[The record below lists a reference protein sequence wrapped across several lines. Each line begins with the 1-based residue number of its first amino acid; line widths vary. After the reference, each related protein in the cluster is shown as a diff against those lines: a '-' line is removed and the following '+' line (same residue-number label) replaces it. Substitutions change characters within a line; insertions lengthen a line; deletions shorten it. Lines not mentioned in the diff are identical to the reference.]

1 MDTSNT
7 KLKNVRKIGNKKNNI
22 LKINE
27 KMTKLD
33 SDISELYRK
42 YSQTKRERLSQEK
55 NQKSIMNRIK
65 YLEDEEKKMR
75 VKCKLQQQKINA
87 LTKRLEAKKNEEK
100 FRTIGTDNYNKSHN
114 KKITNFKYLQK
125 AHHRKD
131 SSNEQSLDSDPTKKK
146 INIKNNIIIINNNKY
161 DQNTNI
167 SEILLN
173 DKLHLINEKNI
184 NDDELN
190 NKDKYTENNQD
201 NLDTNRNRTELEES
215 SLYESD
221 NGEDGENNS
230 LPVYNY
236 EIVKAEDYHEPA
248 TIIQPNKRNSYN
260 NNNKNVKNF
269 QKNKSGINKNTK
281 IKNPKSKIDNNIPN
295 YKRNNSAVNKRFYKP
310 KKNNPFKIEK
320 PDKNKNNS
328 FLIKKNITTI
338 DIKKEKEKEK
348 DKNKNSKNT
357 KINKKDN
364 KKKINKRKEENK
376 ERLNKSL
383 EVRRKKK
390 DKNAGENKSKKIK
403 IIKRHLFFD
412 KMSKNYSER
421 DNNLRK
427 SNNYT
432 TKNRFNNGTNN
443 ITYDFVIN
451 DDKIYYNN
459 NDKKRYNY
467 NIIDTDSNS
476 LVNKDINQN
485 YIYLKNE
492 EKMKKIILNNK
503 K

>member
-7 KLKNVRKIGNKKNNI
+7 KLKNVKKIGHKKNNI

-33 SDISELYRK
+33 LDISELYRK

-87 LTKRLEAKKNEEK
+87 LTKRLEEKKNEEK
-100 FRTIGTDNYNKSHN
+100 YRNIETDNYNKSFN

-125 AHHRKD
+125 DHHKKD
-131 SSNEQSLDSDPTKKK
+131 SSNEQSLDSDPSKKK

-161 DQNTNI
+161 DQNSNI
-167 SEILLN
+167 SEIVLN

-184 NDDELN
+184 NDELN
-190 NKDKYTENNQD
+190 NKDKYAENNQD
-201 NLDTNRNRTELEES
+201 NLDTNRNRTELEGS

-221 NGEDGENNS
+221 NSEDDEDNS

-248 TIIQPNKRNSYN
+248 IIIQPNKRNSYN
-260 NNNKNVKNF
+260 NNNFNNKKNVKNF
-269 QKNKSGINKNTK
+269 QKNKSGINNNTK

-310 KKNNPFKIEK
+310 KKNNPLKIEK
-320 PDKNKNNS
+320 PDNNKNNS

-338 DIKKEKEKEK
+338 DINKEK
-348 DKNKNSKNT
+348 DKNKNSKNA
-357 KINKKDN
+357 KINKKDD
-364 KKKINKRKEENK
+364 KKKINKRKEENREK
-376 ERLNKSL
+376 ANKSL

-390 DKNAGENKSKKIK
+390 DKNAGENKNKKIK
-403 IIKRHLFFD
+403 IIKRHLLFN

-421 DNNLRK
+421 DNNIGK
-427 SNNYT
+427 GKNYT

-459 NDKKRYNY
+459 NDKKRYN
-467 NIIDTDSNS
+467 ILDTDSNS
-476 LVNKDINQN
+476 LVNKDVNQN